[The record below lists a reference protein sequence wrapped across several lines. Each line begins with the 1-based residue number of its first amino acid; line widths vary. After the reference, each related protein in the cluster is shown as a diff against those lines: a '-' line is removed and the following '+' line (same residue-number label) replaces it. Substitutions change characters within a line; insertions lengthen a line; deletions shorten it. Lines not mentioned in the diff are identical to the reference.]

1 MAISFTTTSTRPN
14 TSMPFWHESSAS
26 APYLHSGTA
35 AMQNLVDSGNLTRTG
50 FILSDDGL
58 SATNIVVCQD
68 IATLNLYYK
77 VISDLE
83 LGKEY
88 NEFVTVNTEVRNT
101 RTISGISST
110 FTLVTTYTF
119 PGGTADIN
127 PEDIFPLGPPAGV
140 PANLQVL
147 DTSVILTHIYEN
159 DTSFNSQ
166 HYNDFQKAEQLLSLG
181 VTKNSVFTV

>member
-1 MAISFTTTSTRPN
+1 MSITFTTTTTRPN

-26 APYLHSGTA
+26 AIATA
-35 AMQNLVDSGNLTRTG
+35 SAAKQNLVDSGNLTQTG

-58 SATNIVVCQD
+58 SATNIIVCQD

-88 NEFVTVNTEVRNT
+88 NEFFTVNPEVSNT

-110 FTLVTTYTF
+110 LTLVTTYTF

-127 PEDIFPLGPPAGV
+127 PEDIFPLGPPVGV

-166 HYNDFQKAEQLLSLG
+166 HYNDFRKAEQLLSLG

>member
-1 MAISFTTTSTRPN
+1 
-14 TSMPFWHESSAS
+14 MPFWHESSAS
-26 APYLHSGTA
+26 VIATA
-35 AMQNLVDSGNLTRTG
+35 RASMENLVNSGNLTQTG

-58 SATNIVVCQD
+58 SATNTIVCQD
-68 IATLNLYYK
+68 IATLNLYYE

-88 NEFVTVNTEVRNT
+88 NEFFTVNTEVRNT

-110 FTLVTTYTF
+110 LTLVTTYTF
-119 PGGTADIN
+119 PGGTANIN
-127 PEDIFPLGPPAGV
+127 PADIFHLGPPGGELPDLKV
-140 PANLQVL
+140 S

-166 HYNDFQKAEQLLSLG
+166 HYNDFWKADQLLSLG